1 MKDYVGTPCLRDRIT
16 GLSAHVMRAYDE
28 LRPYSDQFDTIAVSG
43 ITGMLVGPWLAELM
57 HKSLAIVRKPGD
69 THSHGPASNVEGY
82 VGNSYIALDD
92 HIASGNTVIRIQRE
106 IAAVKPTAL
115 YVGSYMYDDPFLGTD
130 LSLRP

>member
-28 LRPYSDQFDTIAVSG
+28 LRPYSDRFDTIAVSG